1 MGEQSPN
8 HLETEMKKQ
17 VKLINGEFMRLHYK
31 PQQKVIDKAVKVANM
46 YVQGE
51 VRPRRLQNGYFQ
63 VLDVSRTER
72 IVIDK
77 NDNIH
82 FLSHEKYNDFVEK
95 R

>member
-1 MGEQSPN
+1 
-8 HLETEMKKQ
+8 MKKQ
-17 VKLINGEFMRLHYK
+17 VQLVNGSFMRLHYK
-31 PQQKVIDKAVKVANM
+31 PQQRVIDRAVVVANQF
-46 YVQGE
+46 VKGE
-51 VRPRRLQNGYFQ
+51 VRARKLRNGYFS

-77 NDNIH
+77 DDNIH

>member
-1 MGEQSPN
+1 
-8 HLETEMKKQ
+8 MKKQ
-17 VKLINGEFMRLHYK
+17 VQLVNGSFMRLHYK
-31 PQQKVIDKAVKVANM
+31 PQQRVIDRAVEVANQF
-46 YVQGE
+46 VKGE
-51 VRPRRLQNGYFQ
+51 VRARKLRNGYFS

-77 NDNIH
+77 DQNIH

>member
-1 MGEQSPN
+1 
-8 HLETEMKKQ
+8 MKKQ
-17 VKLINGEFMRLHYK
+17 VQLVNGSFMRFHYK
-31 PQQKVIDKAVKVANM
+31 TQQRVIDRAVEVANQF
-46 YVQGE
+46 VKGE
-51 VRPRRLQNGYFQ
+51 VRARKLRNGYFS

-77 NDNIH
+77 DDNIH

>member
-1 MGEQSPN
+1 
-8 HLETEMKKQ
+8 MKKQ
-17 VKLINGEFMRLHYK
+17 VQLINGCFMRLHYK
-31 PQQKVIDKAVKVANM
+31 PQQRVINRAIDVANQ
-46 YVQGE
+46 YVKGE
-51 VRPRRLQNGYFQ
+51 VRARKLRNGYFS

-77 NDNIH
+77 EQNIH